1 MTLSQPL
8 SLTIATQLKKIKEE
22 RKLSYAELGKQIGL
36 SGTMLSARVV
46 RCTDNPKGKTPMV
59 LSRQSYAL
67 IQNFLGKKEDAV
79 PVDKLD
85 TAILITELKKRGA
98 TSIVF

>member
-1 MTLSQPL
+1 MTTSRPL
-8 SLTIATQLKKIKEE
+8 PLTIATQLKKIKEE
-22 RKLSYAELGKQIGL
+22 KKMSYAELGKQIGL

-46 RCTDNPKGKTPMV
+46 HCENNPDGKVPMA

-67 IQNFLGKKEDAV
+67 VQSFLAKKEEAV
-79 PVDKLD
+79 SVDKLD